1 MKKKLKIICIILA
14 RGGSKGL
21 KLKNLRKVNGKP
33 LIYYPIK
40 DALASKSVDDVIV
53 STDHK
58 LIAKYAIK
66 YGAKVPFFRPKR
78 LSGDFST
85 TESALKHA
93 LLNYEKQTSNKY
105 DLCVFLGA
113 TDIFRD
119 PKWIEKAIMILKNNK
134 NIESVFSGHVT
145 HKNFWEY
152 QNGKWV
158 RLRKWMSVYSSR
170 QIRKK
175 IIREDTALTCVSRSK
190 LWRKGKRIG
199 NKVKILENHDVLT
212 SLEIHNLKD
221 LKIVDAI
228 YKMKVKKII

>member
-1 MKKKLKIICIILA
+1 MKKKFKIICIILA

-40 DALASKSVDDVIV
+40 DALAAKSIDDVIV

-66 YGAKVPFFRPKR
+66 FGAKVPFFRPKR

-93 LLNYEKQTSNKY
+93 LINYEKQTNNMY
-105 DLCVFLGA
+105 DLCVFLGV

-119 PKWIEKAIMILKNNK
+119 PKWIEEAIKILKNNK
-134 NIESVFSGHVT
+134 NIDSVFSGHVT

-152 QNGKWV
+152 QKGGWV

-175 IIREDTALTCVSRSK
+175 IIREDTGLTCVSRSY

-199 NKVKILENHDVLT
+199 NKVKILENEDVLT
-212 SLEIHNLKD
+212 SFEIHDLKD
-221 LKIVDAI
+221 LKIVNAI